1 MGLRPPI
8 RDLLPTGRWENARL
22 RELQTH
28 NLEGPVEMDETPQA
42 PEELDVI
49 WTRLFYD
56 PESGQV
62 VHMNTLVSPHGAG
75 LDQKRIDQE
84 AKSLEDAVA
93 QRYEKTLKSVD
104 ISDEKILTRT
114 LESNTAFKVDPETGQ
129 LVFEEV
135 EATE

>member
-1 MGLRPPI
+1 
-8 RDLLPTGRWENARL
+8 
-22 RELQTH
+22 
-28 NLEGPVEMDETPQA
+28 MDETPQA